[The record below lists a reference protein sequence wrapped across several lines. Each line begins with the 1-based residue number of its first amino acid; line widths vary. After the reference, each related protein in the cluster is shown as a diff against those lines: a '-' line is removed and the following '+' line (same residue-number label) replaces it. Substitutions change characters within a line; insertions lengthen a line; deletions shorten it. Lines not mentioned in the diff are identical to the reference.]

1 MFRDGWSGVLELE
14 RGEALGDQ
22 RGWGGSIGG
31 KSGGIDEYN
40 ISDDYAVIL
49 VQLL

>member
-14 RGEALGDQ
+14 RGEAL
-22 RGWGGSIGG
+22 RGSEGLGWLDRG
-31 KSGGIDEYN
+31 EAMN
-40 ISDDYAVIL
+40 IINFSDDYALIL